1 MSCSTCT
8 DGLYLSKDWDNICLS
23 HFPRCMTYY
32 VFSLIPQRSPV
43 MSQKPHWLSPFN
55 ILGNRVPRD
64 MKALKEQRCSSNT
77 SVLYLASLAEEHGEE
92 GQEGL
97 YARRKEEHRKRVGIW
112 KDIIEAHP
120 YTHSSHKNLLC
131 AYCWARS
138 YTRHWRYRDI

>member
-1 MSCSTCT
+1 
-8 DGLYLSKDWDNICLS
+8 
-23 HFPRCMTYY
+23 
-32 VFSLIPQRSPV
+32 

-97 YARRKEEHRKRVGIW
+97 YARRKEEHRKRVGI
-112 KDIIEAHP
+112 
-120 YTHSSHKNLLC
+120 
-131 AYCWARS
+131 
-138 YTRHWRYRDI
+138 